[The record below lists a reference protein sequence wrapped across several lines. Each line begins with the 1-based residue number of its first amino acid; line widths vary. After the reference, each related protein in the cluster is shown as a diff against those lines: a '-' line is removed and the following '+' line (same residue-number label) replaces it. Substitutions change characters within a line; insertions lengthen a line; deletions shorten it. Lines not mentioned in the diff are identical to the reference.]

1 MITKKLN
8 SFLIY
13 FSLILIIAFCGSCKE
28 LSELGGNPFVMATA
42 ARYNETTQS
51 PTLLKFTIVYWSD
64 DISGLEINIYTPAGD
79 LATTWTQPSG
89 VLSSGTPVVID
100 GFSEIVGGWRLTFKG
115 TVATNNDNRGKE
127 FEDEVIVNVSEQ

>member
-1 MITKKLN
+1 MCPRKNKSTPPLFTL
-8 SFLIY
+8 FLILAIC
-13 FSLILIIAFCGSCKE
+13 SSCKE
-28 LSELGGNPFVMATA
+28 LAELGGKPLVMATA
-42 ARYNETTQS
+42 ARYNETSQS
-51 PTLLKFTIVYWSD
+51 PTLLKFTIVYWAD
-64 DISGLEINIYTPAGD
+64 DISGLEIKIYTPAGD

>member
-1 MITKKLN
+1 M
-8 SFLIY
+8 
-13 FSLILIIAFCGSCKE
+13 SLLLIIAFCVSCNVF
-28 LSELGGNPFVMATA
+28 SELGGNPFVTATA
-42 ARYNETTQS
+42 ARYNESSKS
-51 PTLLKFTIVYWSD
+51 PTLLKFTIVYFAD

-100 GFSEIVGGWRLTFKG
+100 GFSEIVGGRRLTFKG

-127 FEDEVIVNVSEQ
+127 FEDEVIVNVREQ